1 MEKPK
6 EKHTFCISVK
16 GQERRKKKLKDKKLE
31 FKKGS
36 EIWRPKGA
44 QMDRFWGVLGTPN
57 GPKIETKNESK
68 KTGEK
73 SA

>member
-44 QMDRFWGVLGTPN
+44 KMDRFWD
-57 GPKIETKNESK
+57 PKVVQIGAKSDAKNRH
-68 KTGEK
+68 EK